1 MCCEADV
8 SFCLKGGTVCVSWSW
23 EKRCHDS
30 GKPLKR
36 MNLER
41 RTLRCLKNKRKRR
54 LKIRYVIKITCS
66 KWIEY
71 TSEYT
76 EKCRI
81 YCLNSHNYVCG
92 FTIQDDAVISKDRL
106 PLIGSS
112 RNKSAGAFIVVYM
125 ESIVHCYMTSC
136 CQILADLTGNQM
148 FS

>member
-1 MCCEADV
+1 M
-8 SFCLKGGTVCVSWSW
+8 TY
-23 EKRCHDS
+23 R
-30 GKPLKR
+30 
-36 MNLER
+36 
-41 RTLRCLKNKRKRR
+41 
-54 LKIRYVIKITCS
+54 

-71 TSEYT
+71 ISEYT
-76 EKCRI
+76 EKYRI
-81 YCLNSHNYVCG
+81 YCLNSRNYVCG